1 MNRFSILALLV
12 AVLSVACV
20 LSRRSAALEP
30 TLATAPTAIRLSAT
44 VPAESL
50 TPAGILAPGDSR
62 ESLEVDGRLR
72 TYWLHL
78 PPAFDGTT
86 PLPLVIVLHGGGG
99 NGLRAAQMSGM
110 TAKAD
115 EAGFLVAYPAG
126 AGQSAEILLTWN
138 GGNCCGYA
146 LDHQVDDVAF
156 IRTLIDDLSAR
167 LPIDDRRVY
176 ATGMSNGGMM
186 TYRLGCELA
195 DRIAAI
201 APVAGALNVESCSP
215 AEPMS
220 VVAFHGTADQHVLYE
235 GGAPIVQVDPH
246 PRVDTSVAESVG
258 FWVEH
263 DGCRPIPTREQTGS
277 LIHNTYRDCAA
288 GVGVELYTIVGGGH
302 AWPSGEFSATDVMW
316 EFFAAHPR
324 R

>member
-1 MNRFSILALLV
+1 MKRSTL
-12 AVLSVACV
+12 AVLSAAGLTMACIF
-20 LSRRSAALEP
+20 SRQAALGPPSPPAEP
-30 TLATAPTAIRLSAT
+30 SATAPAD
-44 VPAESL
+44 SL
-50 TPAGILAPGDSR
+50 KPAGILAPGDSR
-62 ESLEVDGRLR
+62 ESLEVEGRLR

-99 NGLRAAQMSGM
+99 NGVRAAEMSNM
-110 TAKAD
+110 SATADA
-115 EAGFLVAYPAG
+115 ASFVAVYPDG
-126 AGQSAEILLTWN
+126 TGQSSEVLLTWN
-138 GGNCCGYA
+138 SGNCCGYA

-220 VVAFHGTADQHVLYE
+220 VIAFHGTADQHVLYE

-258 FWVEH
+258 FWVEY
-263 DGCRPIPTREQTGS
+263 DGCGPVPTREQTGS
-277 LIHNTYRDCAA
+277 LIHDTYGDCVE
-288 GVGVELYTIVGGGH
+288 GLGVEVYTIVGGGH
-302 AWPSGEFSATDVMW
+302 AWPSGGFSATDVMW
-316 EFFAAHPR
+316 EFFATHPR
-324 R
+324 P